1 MKKSG
6 LLLVGVLGIAV
17 AIRWTAAAQSPAG
30 QSPSEQV
37 DAPQVI
43 EVSAKKYEFTPA
55 EIHVRKGAKVEL
67 KVHSEDETHG
77 IKLSDRADGADPA
90 SAPGLL
96 FGEPGQNGKVKKHVD
111 QIIDFT
117 AQEAGTYDFKCA
129 KICGFGHGSMKGKLI
144 VDE

>member
-1 MKKSG
+1 MKNLG
-6 LLLVGVLGIAV
+6 LLLAGLLGISIAMH
-17 AIRWTAAAQSPAG
+17 WTTAAQNPAEQS
-30 QSPSEQV
+30 
-37 DAPQVI
+37 DTPQVI
-43 EVSAKKYEFTPA
+43 EVSAKKYEFTPS

-67 KVHSEDETHG
+67 KIHSEDETHG
-77 IKLSDRADGADPA
+77 IKLNDRPEGADQA

-96 FGEPGQNGKVKKHVD
+96 FDNPDQNGNVKKHVD

-117 AQEAGTYDFKCA
+117 AQEAGAYDFKCA